1 MAVKKEDVVGLPTGA
16 STIQVERG
24 PVPKF
29 AESLQNDDPVYKN
42 LEAAKAAGFD
52 HIPAAPTFT
61 FASQHWGIFEGEQ
74 PEDPTGGKGSPM
86 RSIMGNLMA
95 NGGMILHGEQKFT
108 YHKPVI
114 VGQTLHH
121 EGKVVDFYS
130 KEAKGKTMTFV
141 VTENVYKDDAGE
153 PVVTERFNLIHR
165 K

>member
-24 PVPKF
+24 PVTKF

-95 NGGMILHGEQKFT
+95 NGGND
-108 YHKPVI
+108 P
-114 VGQTLHH
+114 
-121 EGKVVDFYS
+121 
-130 KEAKGKTMTFV
+130 ARR
-141 VTENVYKDDAGE
+141 TEVHLPQAGHRR
-153 PVVTERFNLIHR
+153 PNPSPRRQGGRFLQQR
-165 K
+165 G